1 MRFIIDEDLP
11 SSINDLLEKYN
22 YEPIDIRDTS
32 LKGKKDFEIAA
43 SAYAQKEKLCIVT
56 GDFDFSDIRNYN
68 PSKYF
73 GIIVLSIP
81 GNVSALFI
89 NNLFENFIKQP
100 NIASKIPGNLAI
112 VEPGRIRWR
121 T

>member
-11 SSINDLLEKYN
+11 SSINNLIKKYN
-22 YEPIDIRDTS
+22 YESINIRDTS
-32 LKGKKDFEIAA
+32 LKGKKDFEIA
-43 SAYAQKEKLCIVT
+43 AYAQKEKLCIVT

-89 NNLFENFIKQP
+89 YNLFENFIKQP